1 MRSRRTPPITGLE
14 AGPLLREC
22 ELRGPDFGLPWFELT
37 TESICSYY
45 HNNNLKKKV
54 KVDDLC
60 AIWKT
65 LQNIDKCEL
74 IIVKPFKELL
84 HLSGVTLVILFDS
97 DTHQKTSLTLHWAMH
112 TYPIL

>member
-22 ELRGPDFGLPWFELT
+22 ELRGPDFGLLWFELT

-45 HNNNLKKKV
+45 HNNNFKKKKKV

-84 HLSGVTLVILFDS
+84 HLFG
-97 DTHQKTSLTLHWAMH
+97 DTIRQ
-112 TYPIL
+112 